1 MSKILR
7 KVTSICLLSLIIL
20 QASPNMYAAETSTSM
35 YTVGAKTIENTAVCD
50 VKTDEDR
57 RAEAET
63 KVNIEDEI
71 TPPVLVFSTQAQK
84 INDVLNEAKETL
96 KAEETITIENL
107 DVEELKKYSI
117 KGQLVPYIRSVV
129 ITPIDD
135 KTVQAKIE
143 YTTWYQ
149 AIKAYKEPEL
159 YANQISDVA
168 KQTLEK
174 AKEVI
179 KELKL
184 EDEKSAYVKEKAIHD
199 YLIANGKYSQQ
210 IVWDMADAMHGAEGL
225 ILNQDGICRSYA
237 ESMQL
242 YMEMLGVESKLVM
255 GVSKLDYQKH
265 VWNMVKLD
273 DGKWYY
279 VDLTFDETI
288 PEIAGR
294 VNYDYFN
301 IPYELIVKDHEF
313 EEWQLLI
320 ESGGY
325 DYFTYKDAMA
335 KNEDQVVEII
345 KQNLENSNLK
355 GEIYI
360 SYKTDIDQVMYLVKE
375 AMSRTEV
382 RGKINVTKES
392 RKVYSFT
399 IMKM

>member
-1 MSKILR
+1 MSKVIR
-7 KVTSICLLSLIIL
+7 KVTSICLLSFIML
-20 QASPNMYAAETSTSM
+20 QANPNMYGAETSHNM
-35 YTVGAKTIENTAVCD
+35 YTIEAKSVKNTAVCD

-57 RAEAET
+57 KTEEQVKT
-63 KVNIEDEI
+63 ESFDEVKAPI
-71 TPPVLVFSTQAQK
+71 LVFTPQQQK
-84 INDVLNEAKETL
+84 INDALNQAKETL
-96 KAEETITIENL
+96 KQEETITIENL
-107 DVEELKKYSI
+107 NVEELKKYGI

-129 ITPIDD
+129 MTPIDD

-159 YANQISDVA
+159 YADQISDVA

-184 EDEKSAYVKEKAIHD
+184 ENEKSAYVKEKAIHD
-199 YLIANGKYSQQ
+199 YIIANGKYSQEV
-210 IVWDMADAMHGAEGL
+210 IYDMANAMHGAEGL

-242 YMEMLGVESKLVM
+242 YMEMLGVECKLIM

-273 DGKWYY
+273 DEKWYY

-301 IPYELIVKDHEF
+301 IPYELIIKDHEF
-313 EEWQLLI
+313 EEWQSLI
-320 ESGGY
+320 ETGEF

-335 KNEDQVVEII
+335 NNEDQVVEII
-345 KQNLENSNLK
+345 KQNLENGNLK
-355 GEIYI
+355 GEVYI

-392 RKVYSFT
+392 RKVYSIT
-399 IMKM
+399 IVKM